1 MNTRARIAT
10 YAAVAA
16 ILLAPTLTPAVA
28 SAPRVVTLASGTTV
42 DAKMNQTIDSGSARI
57 GQRFTMTVVAPFPQ
71 SNPQFA
77 NATLTGHVTNV
88 VAAGQGTNAQLALAI
103 DKIALANGATG
114 HPILMVQSQETQRHD
129 NTMNVAASA
138 VAGMLVGNWV
148 GKAVFQSN
156 AGGAVGAIAGALY
169 ASNKK
174 TNVSLTQGSQVVFEA
189 RQTVALR

>member
-88 VAAGQGTNAQLALAI
+88 VSAGQGTNAQLAFAI